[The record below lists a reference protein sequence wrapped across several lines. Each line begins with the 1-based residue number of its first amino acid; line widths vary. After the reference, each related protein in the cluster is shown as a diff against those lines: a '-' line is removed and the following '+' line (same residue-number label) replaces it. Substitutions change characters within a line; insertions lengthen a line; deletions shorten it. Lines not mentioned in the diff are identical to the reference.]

1 LLKIIGLMR
10 REIVKGQTILEIS
23 RKLKIGYRPAYMHIA
38 NMEKEGI
45 IKIERIGNAKQS
57 TLNLENAKTRHL
69 LGEIDILRK
78 EELFKENPKLRA
90 VIESLISKLT
100 EKFISRIHS
109 VVLFGSYAKG
119 AATKQSD
126 IDLLFIVSN
135 LKNKSLREAI
145 ERESASYQYS
155 HNIKVSPLIADIEEF
170 KKMLK
175 SKELNI
181 GKETREYG
189 ISLYGHEIFWRI
201 AA

>member
-1 LLKIIGLMR
+1 M
-10 REIVKGQTILEIS
+10 
-23 RKLKIGYRPAYMHIA
+23 
-38 NMEKEGI
+38 
-45 IKIERIGNAKQS
+45 
-57 TLNLENAKTRHL
+57 
-69 LGEIDILRK
+69 
-78 EELFKENPKLRA
+78 
-90 VIESLISKLT
+90 
-100 EKFISRIHS
+100 
-109 VVLFGSYAKG
+109 
-119 AATKQSD
+119 
-126 IDLLFIVSN
+126 FIVSN

-170 KKMLK
+170 RKMLK